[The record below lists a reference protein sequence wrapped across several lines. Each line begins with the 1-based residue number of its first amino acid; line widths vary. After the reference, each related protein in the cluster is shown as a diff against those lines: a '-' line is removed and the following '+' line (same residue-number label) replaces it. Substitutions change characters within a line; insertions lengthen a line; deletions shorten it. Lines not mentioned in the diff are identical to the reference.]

1 LAGGR
6 KQRVFSSSNKIPI
19 IVVSS
24 FIIAALLVTAFTNRQ
39 VDQAKARIID
49 EKERALEA
57 TASRVELR
65 FQDAVKV
72 LEFAALQPQVAH
84 DPDASL
90 ISEELKGIPEGA
102 DPEMRGMA
110 RDLMETHK
118 DFDYMFFAMPNG
130 DIYMLEPYSQQ
141 LDLPQLNFAFRDWFG
156 GATSTQQTY
165 ISEAYISANNRHK
178 VVAIAVPIYSEELK
192 GLWVGALDLTAV
204 QEKLRETQLGEN
216 ESVLIVDH
224 NGNTVADSTQT
235 DFAFDL
241 QSALGIEGV
250 AKALAGEQGSQ
261 NQAIGGTD
269 MFVSYMPFAVGSH
282 TWALV
287 SMQPNA
293 DAFAAAQRISL
304 QSAATLVLLVIISA
318 VSGFFLYRS
327 SRSNAKLAGE
337 LEGKNEELSSTNM
350 SLQVLNGLL
359 ERQKEKL
366 AEVDKAKDEFSAMI
380 THELKTPLVPIIG
393 YSELLMDGSL
403 GELTQKQREKIQ
415 IMHHS
420 ANSLLRL
427 ISDLLDARKLELGQM
442 KFSIA
447 NNVSA
452 ETIVKECMN
461 SVLPLAEARGV
472 ALEYRAQDA
481 KLKCDQKRIDQV
493 LHNLLTNAIKFVPER
508 TGRIEIYVEKSQDGQ
523 IVFAV
528 KDNGTGIPAAKQQH
542 LFKKFYQA
550 DTSMSRNAGG
560 TGLGLT
566 ISKGIVEAHGGKI
579 WFESQEGAG
588 STFYFTVP
596 ESAAP
601 AIEENAN

>member
-1 LAGGR
+1 
-6 KQRVFSSSNKIPI
+6 
-19 IVVSS
+19 
-24 FIIAALLVTAFTNRQ
+24 
-39 VDQAKARIID
+39 
-49 EKERALEA
+49 
-57 TASRVELR
+57 
-65 FQDAVKV
+65 
-72 LEFAALQPQVAH
+72 
-84 DPDASL
+84 
-90 ISEELKGIPEGA
+90 
-102 DPEMRGMA
+102 
-110 RDLMETHK
+110 
-118 DFDYMFFAMPNG
+118 
-130 DIYMLEPYSQQ
+130 
-141 LDLPQLNFAFRDWFG
+141 
-156 GATSTQQTY
+156 
-165 ISEAYISANNRHK
+165 
-178 VVAIAVPIYSEELK
+178 
-192 GLWVGALDLTAV
+192 
-204 QEKLRETQLGEN
+204 
-216 ESVLIVDH
+216 
-224 NGNTVADSTQT
+224 
-235 DFAFDL
+235 
-241 QSALGIEGV
+241 
-250 AKALAGEQGSQ
+250 
-261 NQAIGGTD
+261 
-269 MFVSYMPFAVGSH
+269 
-282 TWALV
+282 
-287 SMQPNA
+287 
-293 DAFAAAQRISL
+293 
-304 QSAATLVLLVIISA
+304 VLLVIISA

-493 LHNLLTNAIKFVPER
+493 LHNLLTNAIKFVSER
-508 TGRIEIYVEKSQDGQ
+508 TGRIEIYVEKNQDGQ

-528 KDNGTGIPAAKQQH
+528 KDNGTGIPKEKQQH

-588 STFYFTVP
+588 STFYFTLP

-601 AIEENAN
+601 AIEEKAN